1 MIQKSFSGVR
11 RTSLCPAGGTGQT
24 SWENRIKEVFEI
36 HFASEKDRNCCS
48 KTLIKSAHEIH
59 SELTVRLLYTD
70 ALRRALQ
77 FKPKDQQLWGWY
89 PLMRS
94 SLLRVGLLSLY
105 RPFPIPLHDHPGSF
119 GVHKVISG
127 SARFRQYRLASD
139 SESDLTLVS
148 LEQESDQILSKTECL
163 TFTTW
168 SENLHDIQS
177 ISHRS
182 VVLSLMGNPYD
193 PKKRSWY
200 YEVPFSRTGNKSL
213 YTRVRQRIAAWE
225 THDRKL
231 NLVNKT
237 SRKPDHFF
245 KKLL

>member
-11 RTSLCPAGGTGQT
+11 RTSRYPVGATGLT
-24 SWENRIKEVFEI
+24 SWENRIQEIFEI
-36 HFASEKDRNCCS
+36 HFVNEKDHCLCS
-48 KTLIKSAHEIH
+48 NALIKSAHEIH
-59 SELTVRLLYTD
+59 SELIIRLRYLD
-70 ALRRALQ
+70 ALRNALQ
-77 FKPKDQQLWGWY
+77 FKPEDQQVWGWY

-94 SLLRVGLLSLY
+94 PLLRVGLLSLY
-105 RPFPIPLHDHPGSF
+105 RPFHIPLHDHPGSF

-127 SARFRQYRLASD
+127 RARFRQYRLASD
-139 SESDLTLVS
+139 SESDRTLVY

-163 TFTTW
+163 TFTPW

-193 PKKRSWY
+193 LKKRSWY

-213 YTRVRQRIAAWE
+213 YTRVRQRVAAQE
-225 THDRKL
+225 TQD
-231 NLVNKT
+231 
-237 SRKPDHFF
+237 
-245 KKLL
+245 